1 MKDPHKVILYPLATE
16 KVVKMI
22 ESENKIAFVAAED
35 SNKNDIKQAVEA
47 LFNVKVKSVR
57 VEIMPDGKKRAYVR
71 LAPGYMADEIA
82 AKLGLV

>member
-1 MKDPHKVILYPLATE
+1 MKDPHRVILYPLATE

-22 ESENKIAFVAAED
+22 ESENAIAFVVSED
-35 SNKNDIKQAVEA
+35 SNKNDIKQAVEV
-47 LFNVKVKSVR
+47 LFNVKVKNVR
-57 VEIMPDGKKRAYVR
+57 VEVMPDGKKRAYVR